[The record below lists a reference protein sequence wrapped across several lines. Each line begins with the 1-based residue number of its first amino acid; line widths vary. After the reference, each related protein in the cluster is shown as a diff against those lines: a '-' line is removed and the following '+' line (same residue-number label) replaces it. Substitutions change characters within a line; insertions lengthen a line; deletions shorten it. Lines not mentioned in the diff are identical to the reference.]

1 MAIYSVPEQLTNGYF
16 VSTEYWNSLYGENGS
31 LVFLYDNYNLRTR
44 SYHLKLTKSNAQTM
58 STSWAYI
65 SSSWTTLNNNL
76 VTWDTTLID
85 DYPDD
90 SSSLWNDANIRPNSA
105 TIIETG
111 YYLVRV
117 LLNIYDYTN
126 ANADVLFVHLVKESN
141 EDRALTTIATD
152 YMYHATTEAN
162 NPGYPT
168 WANKKIIRPV
178 NLQSVYWLEKN
189 DTLYVV
195 IQPYLSTGTGNTTFS
210 LTPQNYAFT
219 PNAYL
224 TSFSKGSTSF
234 VTLGTRTSF
243 MNSGYLGTSPS
254 FFEIQSIRLE
264 Q

>member
-1 MAIYSVPEQLTNGYF
+1 MAIYSVPEQLTDGYF
-16 VSTEYWNSLYGENGS
+16 VSLEYWNSLYGENGS

-44 SYHLKLTKSNAQTM
+44 SYHLKLSKSDVSTM
-58 STSWAYI
+58 NTSWAYI
-65 SSSWTTLNNNL
+65 DSSWAVLNNNL

-85 DYPDD
+85 DYPTD
-90 SSSLWNDANIRPNSA
+90 SASLWNSDNIRPNSA
-105 TIIETG
+105 TIIESG

-126 ANADVLFVHLVKESN
+126 SNADVLFVHLVRESN
-141 EDRALTTIATD
+141 EDGTLTTIATD
-152 YMYHATTEAN
+152 QLYLAQTELV

-168 WANKKIIRPV
+168 WANKKIIRSV

-210 LTPQNYAFT
+210 LIPRNYTFT
-219 PNAYL
+219 PTAYL
-224 TSFSKGSTSF
+224 SSFAKGSTSF
-234 VTLGTRTSF
+234 VTTGIKTSF
-243 MNSGYLGTSPS
+243 MNSGYIGTSPS